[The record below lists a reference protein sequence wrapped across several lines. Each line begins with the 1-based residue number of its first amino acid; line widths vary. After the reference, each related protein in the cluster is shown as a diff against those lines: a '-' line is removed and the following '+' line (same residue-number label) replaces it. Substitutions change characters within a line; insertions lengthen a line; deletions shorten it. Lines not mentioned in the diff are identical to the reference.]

1 MMPADNTV
9 VRLVME
15 KFHHKV
21 SIVHMLDIVS
31 VLISTVLWVV

>member
-1 MMPADNTV
+1 MTPAYNTV

-31 VLISTVLWVV
+31 VLMLTILWVV